1 MKIKICGIT
10 NTTDCREAV
19 SRGADYIGFIFYPP
33 SPRYVTA
40 EQAARIVRRVSRL
53 VDRQYGKVGVFVNES
68 IRAVTGIYHRVG
80 LDVVQLHGDESLEYR
95 RQLALPYW
103 KALRV
108 KDSRSLEELDRLAG
122 EAVLLD
128 TYVEG
133 TYGGTGVSFSLG
145 LAEEAIKIAAARGIR
160 VIISGG
166 ISLENIEAIGRL
178 PLSPYAFDVN
188 SSLEEKPGKKSREKI
203 EKFFETFNRLR
214 RESP

>member
-1 MKIKICGIT
+1 M
-10 NTTDCREAV
+10 
-19 SRGADYIGFIFYPP
+19 
-33 SPRYVTA
+33 
-40 EQAARIVRRVSRL
+40 
-53 VDRQYGKVGVFVNES
+53 
-68 IRAVTGIYHRVG
+68 
-80 LDVVQLHGDESLEYR
+80 
-95 RQLALPYW
+95 PYW

-108 KDSRSLEELDRLAG
+108 KDSRSLEDLDRFAG
-122 EAVLLD
+122 EAALLD

-166 ISLENIEAIGRL
+166 ISLENIEAFGRL
-178 PLSPYAFDVN
+178 PLPPYAVDVN